1 MGPFKHPVFDP
12 LDLEIIDLVC
22 EAAWAEIQAREP
34 KRDTEEDGKLQE
46 ALRKRIFAV
55 APPGKIDFDSLYER
69 VLTTE
74 LNRTNL
80 PNSV

>member
-34 KRDTEEDGKLQE
+34 ERDIDEDGKLQE
-46 ALRKRIFAV
+46 A
-55 APPGKIDFDSLYER
+55 
-69 VLTTE
+69 
-74 LNRTNL
+74 
-80 PNSV
+80 

>member
-22 EAAWAEIQAREP
+22 EAAWAEIQARES

-46 ALRKRIFAV
+46 ALRKCIFAV
-55 APPGKIDFDSLYER
+55 APPGKIDFDSLC
-69 VLTTE
+69 LG
-74 LNRTNL
+74 
-80 PNSV
+80 